1 MVTEKIPHDAS
12 YKAIFSNP
20 DMVKSL
26 LMDFVPEDFIVD
38 FDFSTLESVAASYV
52 SEDLKQRHNDL
63 VWKLKWKGQTCYIYI
78 LMEMQRKPDPWMA
91 VRMLA
96 YTALLWQDLI
106 NKEVLKTGNPLP
118 PVFPLVIYNG
128 SREWKAARDVRSL
141 LDPTAE
147 RMNAYQPNMRYFLLD
162 ESSVPQ
168 STLDRA
174 TGIAANI
181 IRLNRVSELG
191 EIHQVLEQMRADL
204 ADEKYASLKRT
215 LFRWFR
221 VCIAPQLNIVDLP
234 ENLSLEEASD
244 MLAERIAQ
252 WRENYRAEGLAEGL
266 VKGRNEV
273 LAYQVSTLLE
283 MLSDRFGSSSER
295 VQCKLSQ
302 ISDIATLGQLT
313 RAVYRVSS
321 LEDFEELMGSLNPSL
336 TN

>member
-1 MVTEKIPHDAS
+1 
-12 YKAIFSNP
+12 
-20 DMVKSL
+20 
-26 LMDFVPEDFIVD
+26 
-38 FDFSTLESVAASYV
+38 
-52 SEDLKQRHNDL
+52 
-63 VWKLKWKGQTCYIYI
+63 
-78 LMEMQRKPDPWMA
+78 
-91 VRMLA
+91 MLA

-106 NKEVLKTGNPLP
+106 SREVVKAGHPLP

-128 SREWKAARDVRSL
+128 DREWKAARDVRSL